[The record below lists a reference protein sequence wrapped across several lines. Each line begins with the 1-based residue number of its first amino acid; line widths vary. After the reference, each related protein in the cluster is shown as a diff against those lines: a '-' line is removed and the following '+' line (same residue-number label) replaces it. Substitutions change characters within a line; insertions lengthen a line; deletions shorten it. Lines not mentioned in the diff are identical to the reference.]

1 VRPAAS
7 GEYPGVIVAHQLFG
21 VTADVRAAADRI
33 ATLGY
38 VVIVPNF
45 FHRSERR
52 VELPA
57 DDAGRAAGFKLM
69 GELTLD
75 GVLTDVA
82 AARSD
87 LQAAGAA
94 RTAGMVGLSM
104 GGHLAYY
111 AATQTDLPVTIVLYP
126 GWLTEAGTALSRPGP
141 LIDLTGGITGRLVV
155 ITGSDDHVVTA
166 PQRDAL
172 AARLAA
178 EGVTHQMLVID
189 GAPHAFLSEGTPSLS
204 RRGGGH
210 RVARHR
216 GGASWRIRNT
226 AESSTSSMR
235 GTS

>member
-1 VRPAAS
+1 VLIGGSARRP
-7 GEYPGVIVAHQLFG
+7 
-21 VTADVRAAADRI
+21 
-33 ATLGY
+33 
-38 VVIVPNF
+38 
-45 FHRSERR
+45 RR
-52 VELPA
+52 
-57 DDAGRAAGFKLM
+57 
-69 GELTLD
+69 
-75 GVLTDVA
+75 
-82 AARSD
+82 
-87 LQAAGAA
+87 
-94 RTAGMVGLSM
+94 RTRTV
-104 GGHLAYY
+104 
-111 AATQTDLPVTIVLYP
+111 DTIR
-126 GWLTEAGTALSRPGP
+126 SRPPPVSDATRSSGIPNVIRSRNPPDTSGASAGSTRSHANSAGP
-141 LIDLTGGITGRLVV
+141 PRCTARMVV